1 MSTLDYTKTGKKPF
15 ERQGCEFYIGV
26 FYPRSVLTVL
36 GCPQIWAGLKYI
48 KKEVRTVRTV
58 RTPNSNEKLKKK

>member
-1 MSTLDYTKTGKKPF
+1 MITLEYTKSGKKTLWGP
-15 ERQGCEFYIGV
+15 GSGLCIGV
-26 FYPRSVLTVL
+26 FYPESVLTVL

-58 RTPNSNEKLKKK
+58 RTPNLNEK